1 MTAWGVSAS
10 SGGQCIIGGSVHHRG
25 VSASSGGQCIIGGSV
40 HHRGVSA
47 SSGGQCIIGGSSHHR
62 GGPSPSPSW
71 AHDGDDAT
79 GGDGDCAAPLVREG
93 RDRFPDLRPARS
105 LMRGCGA
112 GAGAAPGPGPPIR
125 SGRPVRALPSEAGA
139 GPGGAGAWDSAR
151 IRHDRAAV
159 GPGWM
164 DWGRNRATPPRS
176 SPGASQTVRGGS
188 GAYAGIRGSLAG
200 TKYVVPKFWAD
211 CNPDILWEGSPCA
224 DRLGLSAP
232 PGMQGLQSGN

>member
-1 MTAWGVSAS
+1 MTGGTGLAGGAAKESARPPHRSTIGCARPHPATPEDHGRRIMGGGSWGWARRHQPGHRSQALGCAPDPHRKEGATVSTPVRDSCPAS
-10 SGGQCIIGGSVHHRG
+10 SRMSPPWDHAIVIMGGDHSRGRGTGGGS
-25 VSASSGGQCIIGGSV
+25 
-40 HHRGVSA
+40 
-47 SSGGQCIIGGSSHHR
+47 
-62 GGPSPSPSW
+62 
-71 AHDGDDAT
+71 
-79 GGDGDCAAPLVREG
+79 
-93 RDRFPDLRPARS
+93 
-105 LMRGCGA
+105 
-112 GAGAAPGPGPPIR
+112 
-125 SGRPVRALPSEAGA
+125 
-139 GPGGAGAWDSAR
+139 GAWDSAR

-200 TKYVVPKFWAD
+200 TKYIVPKFWAD